1 MHRKRHTAMR
11 PLLLVLLL
19 PVYTAATPA
28 AEGTL
33 DLPAFVL
40 EKLKAGEKRIVVLPG
55 TYRSDPKSKAGV
67 ILPIQKAQ
75 DVEIVAE
82 GVTLI
87 CTRRTRALEFND
99 CRNVTLR
106 GLTIDY
112 APLTFTQGKV
122 IAVADDASW
131 IDVQIDE
138 GYPREAW
145 SRIDVIDPATRFRKK
160 GMPFLWGTKA
170 ERVKP
175 DLVRVK
181 LKDIGKAA
189 RVGDLASMSTGND
202 PGGICHGVT
211 LERCRG
217 GMVLCDVTIHCAPG
231 MGLVESGGAGGTRL
245 ERVKIVTGP
254 KPNGATAERLLTT
267 SWDGILHTTV
277 GKGPVVTDCVIEH
290 CGDDSWSVQ
299 SEDYVVL
306 KHAGANAILTSRG
319 YLAALQPG
327 DRLFASLDEK
337 GVTIREIV
345 AVSEK
350 SAGLDAEVTARLE
363 KATPW
368 TLWKLNRNAMVE
380 VTLDREPGW
389 RVGTSLFSPERQGN
403 GFIFRNNRVHSSGR
417 ILIKAGDGLIEGNTL
432 TTPHG
437 VVVCPEVPD
446 ESAVGV
452 RKLMIRKNT
461 IVESGYFCPAPWSS
475 QAGAISITCSAP
487 KRTFRPAGAFAE
499 IVIEENTLRGI
510 NGVNLVVTSS
520 RDVTIRRNRFED
532 ANAVAPSNT
541 GAEYGIDQRTVVWLE
556 SCEGVV
562 LDGNIVTGRGTFGG
576 KPLHTGKNVTRLVDD
591 GNGITAAPTK

>member
-1 MHRKRHTAMR
+1 MQKGHTAMKS
-11 PLLLVLLL
+11 LLLVLLL
-19 PVYTAATPA
+19 PVYAAATPA
-28 AEGTL
+28 AEGIF

-40 EKLKAGEKRIVVLPG
+40 EKLKAGEKRIVVPPG
-55 TYRSDPKSKAGV
+55 TYRSDPTSKAGV

-75 DVEIVAE
+75 DVEIVADD
-82 GVTLI
+82 VTLI

-99 CRNVTLR
+99 CQNVTLR

-112 APLTFTQGKV
+112 DPLTFTQGKV
-122 IAVADDASW
+122 IASAEDASW
-131 IDVQIDE
+131 IDVQIDD

-145 SRIDVIDPATRFRKK
+145 ARIDVVDPATRFRKR

-170 ERVKP
+170 ELVKP
-175 DLVRVK
+175 DVVRVG

-189 RVGDLASMSTGND
+189 RVGDLASLNTGND
-202 PGGICHGVT
+202 PGGVCHGVT

-217 GMVLCDVTIHCAPG
+217 GMVLRDVTIHCAPG
-231 MGLVESGGAGGTRL
+231 MGLVESGGTVGTRL
-245 ERVKIVTGP
+245 ERVKIVAGP
-254 KPNGATAERLLTT
+254 KPAGATAERLLTT

-277 GKGPVVTDCVIEH
+277 GKGPIVEDCAIEH

-306 KHAGANAILTSRG
+306 KGDGSNAILTSRG
-319 YLAALQPG
+319 YLSALQLG
-327 DRLFASLDEK
+327 DRLFTSMDDK
-337 GVTIREIV
+337 GATIRGI
-345 AVSEK
+345 ASVSEK
-350 SAGLDAEVTARLE
+350 SAGLDADVTGRLE

-368 TLWKLNRNAMVE
+368 TLWKVNRDALVR

-389 RVGTSLFSPERQGN
+389 RAGTSLYSPERQGN

-417 ILIKAGDGLIEGNTL
+417 ILVKGGDGLIEGNTL
-432 TTPHG
+432 TAPHG
-437 VVVCPEVPD
+437 LVVCPEVPD
-446 ESAVGV
+446 ESAIGV
-452 RKLMIRKNT
+452 RKLTIRRNT
-461 IVESGYFCPAPWSS
+461 ITESGYFCPAPWSS

-487 KRTFRPAGAFAE
+487 KQTFRPAGALAE

-510 NGVNLVVTSS
+510 NGVNLVVTSA
-520 RDVTIRRNRFED
+520 RDVTILRNRFED
-532 ANAVAPSNT
+532 ANAVAPSST
-541 GAEYGIDQRTVVWLE
+541 GAEYGIDQKTVVWLE

-562 LDGNIVTGRGTFGG
+562 LDGNVVTGRGTFGG